1 MLDKL
6 APETRVYTEVQSLEK
21 LRTMQ
26 NDDPAAAKHEVA
38 EQFEAILMQM
48 VLHSMRDANKA
59 LMSDDDLFGG
69 GQEMDMYQ
77 DIYDKQLTLM
87 LSHNSTGFASMIEKN
102 LADREAG
109 MHPAQSNPA
118 LLTNT
123 QPAPVRHPTAVAT
136 PIVHSTAQA
145 QPISIQ
151 STKVSSELTQFESPQ
166 NFIKKLWPL
175 AKSAAAMI
183 GANPGVL
190 LAQAA
195 LETNWGKKI
204 IQHPNNS
211 STHNLFNIKA
221 GAHWNK
227 DAAMTTTLEQ
237 KDGVISKEKAQFRSY
252 SSFKESFDDYVQF
265 LRENDRYSQAVTKA
279 QHPHEFIQA
288 LQQAG
293 YATDEKYTDKVMSIY
308 TSRSFKDLIEQME

>member
-1 MLDKL
+1 MLDKMTTD
-6 APETRVYTEVQSLEK
+6 TRVYTELQSLEK

-26 NDDPAAAKHEVA
+26 SSDPAAAKHEVA

-48 VLHSMRDANKA
+48 VLRSMRDANKA

-87 LSHNSTGFASMIEKN
+87 LSNNSTGFASMIEKN

-109 MHPAQSNPA
+109 NHFTPAPNQVEKNNPIMLKA
-118 LLTNT
+118 EPNKSI
-123 QPAPVRHPTAVAT
+123 QPA
-136 PIVHSTAQA
+136 ISSISQA
-145 QPISIQ
+145 ASKPK
-151 STKVSSELTQFESPQ
+151 TTEMHKKESPFDSPEA
-166 NFIKKLWPL
+166 FIKTLWPL

-183 GANPGVL
+183 GANPSVL

-204 IQHPNNS
+204 IQHPDTA

-221 GAHWNK
+221 GSRWDKN
-227 DAAMTTTLEQ
+227 AAVMTTLEQ

-252 SSFKESFDDYVQF
+252 DSFKESFEDYINF
-265 LRENDRYSQAVTKA
+265 LKQNDRYSQAINKA
-279 QHPHEFIQA
+279 QDPHAYVNA
-288 LQQAG
+288 LQEAG
-293 YATDEKYTDKVMSIY
+293 YATDEKYADKIMNIY
-308 TSRSFKDLIEQME
+308 TSHSFKDLIAKVE

>member
-26 NDDPAAAKHEVA
+26 NNDPAAAKHEVA

-48 VLHSMRDANKA
+48 VLRSMRDANKA
-59 LMSDDDLFGG
+59 LMSDDNLFGG

-109 MHPAQSNPA
+109 MHSSESNKPIISHTQA
-118 LLTNT
+118 PPIKHTPVPSTATELTS
-123 QPAPVRHPTAVAT
+123 AT
-136 PIVHSTAQA
+136 PNLITTKA
-145 QPISIQ
+145 IQ
-151 STKVSSELTQFESPQ
+151 TNKESSHFESPE

-204 IQHPNNS
+204 IQHQNAE

-221 GAHWNK
+221 GTQWNK
-227 DAAMTTTLEQ
+227 DAATATTLEQ
-237 KDGVISKEKAQFRSY
+237 KDGVIRKEKAQFRSY
-252 SSFKESFDDYVQF
+252 SSFKESFDDYVS
-265 LRENDRYSQAVTKA
+265 LLKDNDRYSQAVSKA
-279 QHPHEFIQA
+279 QNPHEFIQA
-288 LQQAG
+288 LQHAG
-293 YATDEKYTDKVMSIY
+293 YATDENYTDKVMSIY
-308 TSRSFKDLIEQME
+308 TSHSFKDLISEME